1 MKYVILFAL
10 VACGGSKPEPTNPSG
25 PGSADPVPVYKDSR
39 TPIEKRRDTACEAIQ
54 PKLTQCALSDA
65 KATMSPKELADLKP
79 EELLSSHKQKF
90 LKECKGAAMSSR
102 QVRVL
107 EVCDHEET
115 ECGPVAECLKN
126 LEPQRSEGGP
136 KK

>member
-10 VACGGSKPEPTNPSG
+10 VACGGSKPPETTG
-25 PGSADPVPVYKDSR
+25 PGTADPVPVYKDTR
-39 TPIEKRRDTACEAIQ
+39 TPIEKRRDTGCEAIQ

-79 EELLSSHKQKF
+79 DELLANHKQKF
-90 LKECKGAAMSSR
+90 LKECKTSPMSSR

-115 ECGPVAECLKN
+115 ECGPLAECLKN